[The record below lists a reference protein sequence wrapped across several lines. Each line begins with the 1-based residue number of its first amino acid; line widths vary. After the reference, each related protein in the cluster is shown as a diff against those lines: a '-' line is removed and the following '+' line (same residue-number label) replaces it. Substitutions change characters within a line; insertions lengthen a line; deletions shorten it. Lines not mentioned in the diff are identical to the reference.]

1 MNAGTTTAIPSCISA
16 CMNQGILVNPVTPEP
31 EPEAADFKDSDFAS
45 ADFQTSDSDPD

>member
-1 MNAGTTTAIPSCISA
+1 MNAGILAATTACKSA